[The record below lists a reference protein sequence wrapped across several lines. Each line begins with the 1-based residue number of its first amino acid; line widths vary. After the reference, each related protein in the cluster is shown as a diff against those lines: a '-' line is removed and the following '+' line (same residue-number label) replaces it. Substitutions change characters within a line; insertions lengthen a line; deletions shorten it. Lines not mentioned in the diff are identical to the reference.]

1 MFSNRDLLARN
12 FASDKLY
19 MISHCFNVMRR
30 IDKEMKDGIEE
41 VLRRAK
47 ICRIAMCDEGVPY
60 CVPVIFCY
68 SDGFIYVHSAR
79 KGRKIDILKRNNI
92 VCFETEVDISLIRVG
107 SPCEW
112 TLAYKSV
119 IGVGKA
125 SFVEDREEK
134 RKALNCIIKRYSDE
148 DHEIPDEELD
158 KVEVIRIE
166 IEEMSGKKSP

>member
-1 MFSNRDLLARN
+1 
-12 FASDKLY
+12 
-19 MISHCFNVMRR
+19 MRR

-47 ICRIAMCDEGVPY
+47 ICRIAMCDGGMPY

-68 SDGFIYVHSAR
+68 SDGFIYIHSAR
-79 KGRKIDILKRNNI
+79 KGRKIDILRRNNL
-92 VCFETEVDISLIRVG
+92 VCFETEVDINLIRSG

-119 IGVGKA
+119 IGVGRA

-148 DHEIPDEELD
+148 DFDVPDEELD

-166 IEEMSGKKSP
+166 IEEVSGKRSP

>member
-1 MFSNRDLLARN
+1 
-12 FASDKLY
+12 
-19 MISHCFNVMRR
+19 MRR

-79 KGRKIDILKRNNI
+79 KGRKIDVLKRNNI